1 MASSDTH
8 PGTFT
13 KDDVEIIARETLY
26 KGFFSLQ
33 RYRFRH
39 RLFNGGMSG
48 EVSREILE
56 RGHAVVLLPYDPV
69 RDEVV
74 LIEQIRIAA
83 YDTSTS
89 PWLFELVAGMIEP
102 GESLEEVARREA
114 QEEAGL
120 VVKRCRPALS
130 YLASPGGTSERLAIW
145 VGEVDAGAASG
156 IHGLA
161 EENEDIRVHVVSREQ
176 SYQWVEQGII
186 DNAASVIALQW
197 LALHHETLKKTGW
210 ADNEALYPGFPG
222 NDAAK
227 RNQLRAVTP
236 LASP

>member
-1 MASSDTH
+1 MASFVSG
-8 PGTFT
+8 PVTFT

-26 KGFFSLQ
+26 DGFFSLE

-56 RGHAVVLLPYDPV
+56 RGHAAVLLPYDPV

-83 YDTSTS
+83 YDTSAS

-102 GESLEEVARREA
+102 GESHEEVARREA
-114 QEEAGL
+114 EEEAGL
-120 VVKRCRPALS
+120 RVGRCRPIIN
-130 YLASPGGTSERLAIW
+130 YLASPGGTSERLAVM
-145 VGEVDAGAASG
+145 VGEVDTRMAKG

-176 SYQWVEQGII
+176 SYQWVEAGIV

-197 LALHHETLKKTGW
+197 LALHHEELK
-210 ADNEALYPGFPG
+210 
-222 NDAAK
+222 
-227 RNQLRAVTP
+227 RAWVG
-236 LASP
+236 

>member
-1 MASSDTH
+1 MASSVSG
-8 PGTFT
+8 PVTFT

-26 KGFFSLQ
+26 DGFFSLE

-83 YDTSTS
+83 YDTSAS

-102 GESLEEVARREA
+102 GESHEEVARREA
-114 QEEAGL
+114 EEEAGL
-120 VVKRCRPALS
+120 RVGRCRPIIN
-130 YLASPGGTSERLAIW
+130 YLASPGGTSERLAVM
-145 VGEVDAGAASG
+145 VGEVDTRTAKG

-161 EENEDIRVHVVSREQ
+161 EENEDICVHVVSRQQ
-176 SYQWVEQGII
+176 SYQWVEEGIV

-197 LALHHETLKKTGW
+197 LALHHEELKREW
-210 ADNEALYPGFPG
+210 VD
-222 NDAAK
+222 
-227 RNQLRAVTP
+227 
-236 LASP
+236 

>member
-1 MASSDTH
+1 MASSVS
-8 PGTFT
+8 GSVTFT

-26 KGFFSLQ
+26 DGFFSLE

-83 YDTSTS
+83 YDSSAS

-102 GESLEEVARREA
+102 GESHEDVARREA
-114 QEEAGL
+114 EEEAGL
-120 VVKRCRPALS
+120 RVGRCRPIIN
-130 YLASPGGTSERLAIW
+130 YLASPGGTSERLAVM
-145 VGEVDAGAASG
+145 VGEVDTRLATG

-176 SYQWVEQGII
+176 SYQWVEAGIV

-197 LALHHETLKKTGW
+197 LALHHEELK
-210 ADNEALYPGFPG
+210 
-222 NDAAK
+222 
-227 RNQLRAVTP
+227 RAWVG
-236 LASP
+236 